1 MSQKIARERIQ
12 RLFQLADQKCAEGRE
27 DPSLLATRYIQIAR
41 EIGMKYKVSIP
52 SDLRK
57 RYCHE
62 CLSFLKP
69 GVNCRVRINSKNN
82 AVNYYCKDCGK
93 VNRYGF

>member
-1 MSQKIARERIQ
+1 MSQKIAEERIR
-12 RLFQLADQKCAEGRE
+12 RLFELADLRVSE
-27 DPSLLATRYIQIAR
+27 DRQDGKELADRYVELAR
-41 EIGMKYKVSIP
+41 EIGMKYNVSIP
-52 SDLRK
+52 GELRK

-69 GVNCRVRINSKNN
+69 GYNSRVRVNSKNST
-82 AVNYYCKDCGK
+82 VNYQCGECGE